1 MALAQESPSAA
12 LRSRLG
18 HPVIDGDGH
27 IVELGPV
34 MAEYVKEVG
43 GASVLERYAQRP
55 TLKHSQQWTTA
66 TGTLQERRDRWVAM
80 GPWWGG
86 STDAVER
93 ATVLAPRL
101 LNDRLDEFGTDYA
114 VLYPSVVLFAFT
126 MDDEELRRAVC
137 RAYNIYAMDLLGSY
151 ADRMTP
157 VAAIPMYTPEEA
169 VEELE
174 YSVKTLG
181 HKVVV
186 FQNSVR
192 RPIARLQEEYPEASD
207 FAARSELY
215 AIDSDYDY
223 DPVWAKCVE
232 LGVAATFHGDVL
244 AMNVHSTSSYVYNH
258 IGFLAADHHH
268 LSKALFLGGVTRRF
282 PTLKFA
288 FLEGGVGWACG
299 LYADLIGHWE
309 KRGGENIH
317 ALDPSRLDRE
327 RLLRLIEEYGDD
339 RTRAQMEGVRKSFSG
354 NDPRPD
360 VLDEYAA
367 CGIKSAEDIRDLFV
381 QPFYFG
387 CEADDPMNATAF
399 NTRANPFGARLKA
412 IFGSDIGHWDVPV
425 MNEVLTEAYELV
437 EHGAITEDDFRDFT
451 FTNQVS
457 LHADMNPDFFK
468 GTRVESE
475 AAKLITAGL

>member
-1 MALAQESPSAA
+1 M
-12 LRSRLG
+12 
-18 HPVIDGDGH
+18 
-27 IVELGPV
+27 
-34 MAEYVKEVG
+34 
-43 GASVLERYAQRP
+43 
-55 TLKHSQQWTTA
+55 T
-66 TGTLQERRDRWVAM
+66 RW
-80 GPWWGG
+80 
-86 STDAVER
+86 S
-93 ATVLAPRL
+93 
-101 LNDRLDEFGTDYA
+101 
-114 VLYPSVVLFAFT
+114 
-126 MDDEELRRAVC
+126 
-137 RAYNIYAMDLLGSY
+137 
-151 ADRMTP
+151 
-157 VAAIPMYTPEEA
+157 
-169 VEELE
+169 
-174 YSVKTLG
+174 
-181 HKVVV
+181 
-186 FQNSVR
+186 
-192 RPIARLQEEYPEASD
+192 
-207 FAARSELY
+207 
-215 AIDSDYDY
+215 
-223 DPVWAKCVE
+223 
-232 LGVAATFHGDVL
+232 
-244 AMNVHSTSSYVYNH
+244 
-258 IGFLAADHHH
+258 
-268 LSKALFLGGVTRRF
+268 LFLQ
-282 PTLKFA
+282 TLSLLHH
-288 FLEGGVGWACG
+288 FLGLYCVGWACG

-457 LHADMNPDFFK
+457 LHAGMNPDFFK